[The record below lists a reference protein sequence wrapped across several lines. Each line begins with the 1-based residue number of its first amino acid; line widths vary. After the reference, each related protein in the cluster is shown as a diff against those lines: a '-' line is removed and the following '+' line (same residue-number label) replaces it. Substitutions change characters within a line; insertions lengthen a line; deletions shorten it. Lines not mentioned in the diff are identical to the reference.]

1 MIAPDI
7 IKSAY
12 LAAAESAAPTSN
24 EAGYITAIDFIICL
38 TGILLFGGW
47 LLKTSLGRK
56 ALSDSAPRRNN
67 MPPYLPF
74 VPLFIWF
81 GAISLATSIKENL
94 LPDLPGW
101 QKAFLDNLILCIGEI
116 TAIAVIILLARE
128 SFARRLKG
136 FGLNLRTIPK
146 DFPAALLNLLSV
158 WPIIAAAMV
167 LTMRLGELLWGPD
180 FEIQP
185 HEELELIRAY
195 SQPPVRVLIIIT
207 AVTIVPVFEEMLF
220 RGLFQTMLRS
230 IFPNGWLSIVISSV
244 LFILAH
250 ANAEHWPGLFVLS
263 LSMGYAYEKS
273 GSLLRPIFIH
283 CLFNATSIIGTL
295 YNI

>member
-1 MIAPDI
+1 MITPDI
-7 IKSAY
+7 IKTVY
-12 LAAAESAAPTSN
+12 LAAAEPSAPTSN
-24 EAGYITAIDFIICL
+24 EAGYLPAIDFIMCQ

-81 GAISLATSIKENL
+81 GVISLATTIKENL
-94 LPDLPGW
+94 WPDLPDW
-101 QKAFLDNLILCIGEI
+101 QKVFLDNLILCIG
-116 TAIAVIILLARE
+116 AIIAIVVIILLARA

-136 FGLNLRTIPK
+136 FGLNLRTIHK

-158 WPIIAAAMV
+158 WPIIAAAMI
-167 LTMRLGELLWGPD
+167 LTMRFGRQLWGQD

-195 SQPPVRVLIIIT
+195 SQPPVRMLIIVT
-207 AVTIVPVFEEMLF
+207 AIAIVPVFEEMLF

-230 IFPNGWLSIVISSV
+230 IFQNGWISIVINSV
-244 LFILAH
+244 LFVLVH
-250 ANAEHWPGLFVLS
+250 SNAGHWPGLFVLS
-263 LSMGYAYEKS
+263 MSLGYAYEKS

-283 CLFNATSIIGTL
+283 SLFNATSIIGTL
-295 YNI
+295 YL

>member
-1 MIAPDI
+1 MNVPEI

-12 LAAAESAAPTSN
+12 GGIS
-24 EAGYITAIDFIICL
+24 YITAIDFIICL
-38 TGILLFGGW
+38 AGVLLFGGW

-56 ALSDSAPRRNN
+56 ALSNSVPRRNN
-67 MPPYLPF
+67 MPAYLPF

-81 GAISLATSIKENL
+81 GVVSLAISVTEKL
-94 LPDLPGW
+94 LPDLLDW
-101 QKAFLDNLILCIGEI
+101 QKAFLDNLILCIG
-116 TAIAVIILLARE
+116 AIIATAVIIFLARA

-136 FGLNLRTIPK
+136 FGLNPRTIHK

-158 WPIIAAAMV
+158 WPLIAAAII
-167 LTMRLGELLWGPD
+167 LTIHLGKLILGPD

-185 HEELELIRAY
+185 HEELELIIAY
-195 SQPPVRVLIIIT
+195 SQLPVRVLIIVT
-207 AVTIVPVFEEMLF
+207 AVAIVPVFEEMLF

-230 IFPNGWLSIVISSV
+230 ILLKPWPSIAISSV
-244 LFILAH
+244 LFALVH
-250 ANAEHWPGLFVLS
+250 ANAGHWPALFVLS
-263 LSMGYAYEKS
+263 LCMGYSYEKS

-283 CLFNATSIIGTL
+283 SLFNATSIVGTL

>member
-1 MIAPDI
+1 MNVPEI

-12 LAAAESAAPTSN
+12 GGVS
-24 EAGYITAIDFIICL
+24 YITQTDFIICL
-38 TGILLFGGW
+38 AGILLFGGW

-56 ALSDSAPRRNN
+56 ALSDSVPRRNN

-81 GAISLATSIKENL
+81 GAVSLAISVTEKL
-94 LPDLPGW
+94 LPDLPDW
-101 QKAFLDNLILCIGEI
+101 QKAFLDNLILCIGAI
-116 TAIAVIILLARE
+116 TAMAVIIFLARV

-136 FGLNLRTIPK
+136 FGLNLGTIHK
-146 DFPAALLNLLSV
+146 DLPSALLNLLSV
-158 WPIIAAAMV
+158 WPLIAAMII
-167 LTMRLGELLWGPD
+167 LTTRLGKLILGPD

-185 HEELELIRAY
+185 HQELELIRAY
-195 SQPPVRVLIIIT
+195 SQLPVRVLIIVT
-207 AVTIVPVFEEMLF
+207 AVAIVPAFEEMLF

-230 IFPNGWLSIVISSV
+230 ILLKPWLSIAISSV
-244 LFILAH
+244 LFALSH
-250 ANAEHWPGLFVLS
+250 ANAEHWPAMFVLS
-263 LSMGYAYEKS
+263 LCMGYAYEKS

-283 CLFNATSIIGTL
+283 SLFNATSIIGTL

>member
-1 MIAPDI
+1 MNVPEI

-12 LAAAESAAPTSN
+12 GGVS
-24 EAGYITAIDFIICL
+24 YITQTDFIICL
-38 TGILLFGGW
+38 AGILLFGGW

-56 ALSDSAPRRNN
+56 ALSDSVPRRNN

-74 VPLFIWF
+74 VLLFIWF
-81 GAISLATSIKENL
+81 GAVSLATSVTEKL
-94 LPDLPGW
+94 LPDLPDW
-101 QKAFLDNLILCIGEI
+101 QKAFLDNLILCIG
-116 TAIAVIILLARE
+116 AIMAMAVIIFLARV

-136 FGLNLRTIPK
+136 FGLNLGTIHK

-158 WPIIAAAMV
+158 WPLIAAMII
-167 LTMRLGELLWGPD
+167 LTTRLGKLILGPD
-180 FEIQP
+180 FEMQP

-195 SQPPVRVLIIIT
+195 SQLPVRVLIIVT
-207 AVTIVPVFEEMLF
+207 AVAIVPAFEETLF

-230 IFPNGWLSIVISSV
+230 ISLKPWLSIVTASG
-244 LFILAH
+244 LFALAH
-250 ANAEHWPGLFVLS
+250 ANAGHWPALFVLS
-263 LSMGYAYEKS
+263 LCIGYAYEKS

-283 CLFNATSIIGTL
+283 SLFNATSIIGTL